1 MPKEVDEGHDTRGN
15 VADRLREMADQ
26 IDEDGNAE
34 FQVRNRTISLQP
46 PDSINYIVE
55 VREKSTRFRGDR
67 ESVTVKIDW
76 KPESEPE
83 SE

>member
-1 MPKEVDEGHDTRGN
+1 MPKEVDEGQDTRGN
-15 VADRLREMADQ
+15 VADRLRTIADQ
-26 IDEDGNAE
+26 IDEGGDAE

-46 PDSINYIVE
+46 PDSINYMVE
-55 VREKSTRFRGDR
+55 IREKSTMFRGDR

-76 KPESEPE
+76 KPESE

>member
-1 MPKEVDEGHDTRGN
+1 MPKEVDEGQDTRSN
-15 VADRLREMADQ
+15 VADRLRAIADQ
-26 IDEDGNAE
+26 IDEDGDAD

-46 PDSINYIVE
+46 PDSINYMVE

-76 KPESEPE
+76 KPGSESEAE
-83 SE
+83 